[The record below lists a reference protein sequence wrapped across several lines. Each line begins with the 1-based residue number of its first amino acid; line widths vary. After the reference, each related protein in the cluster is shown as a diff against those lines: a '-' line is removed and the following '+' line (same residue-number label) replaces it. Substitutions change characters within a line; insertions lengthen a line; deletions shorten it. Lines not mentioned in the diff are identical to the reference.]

1 MGLWCPRSP
10 RGLPGGSA
18 FLEVKTEAPQK
29 SYDWEAL
36 VEAFNDF
43 RVPSVPSVQSVS
55 SSNM

>member
-43 RVPSVPSVQSVS
+43 RVPSVPSVS